1 MSLKTFALA
10 VFALAA
16 IGPASANARPGS
28 APTMIKTFG
37 AWGLYSYSTDGRK
50 HCYALSTP
58 QEARPANVDH
68 GNNYILVAPDPRA
81 GSYYPQ
87 AVMGYDILGG
97 SEITVAVDGRNFSM
111 TSKGNSAWTKN
122 AIDDAALVAAM
133 KSGSSM
139 TLSAI
144 SKRGTRTN
152 YKYALAGI
160 TAALTAAAKCS

>member
-28 APTMIKTFG
+28 APTMIKKFG

-68 GNNYILVAPDPRA
+68 GNNYILVAQTQGP
-81 GSYYPQ
+81 
-87 AVMGYDILGG
+87 
-97 SEITVAVDGRNFSM
+97 
-111 TSKGNSAWTKN
+111 
-122 AIDDAALVAAM
+122 AATIRKL
-133 KSGSSM
+133 
-139 TLSAI
+139 
-144 SKRGTRTN
+144 
-152 YKYALAGI
+152 
-160 TAALTAAAKCS
+160 